1 MLAEETQKR
10 SELETKLKER
20 EEQFDTANSEV
31 TELLNENISLTQML
45 NER

>member
-20 EEQFDTANSEV
+20 EEKFDTVNSEV
-31 TELLNENISLTQML
+31 KELLDENITFSQML
-45 NER
+45 DER

>member
-20 EEQFDTANSEV
+20 EEKFDTVNSEV
-31 TELLNENISLTQML
+31 TELLDENISFSQML
-45 NER
+45 NQR

>member
-10 SELETKLKER
+10 SELETKLKRR
-20 EEQFDTANSEV
+20 EEKFDTVNSEV